1 MYRILIVE
9 DEELER
15 TSLKIFLE
23 ENLSDVRIV
32 GEAKSGYEAMECI
45 DREDIN
51 VMLVDINIPGVDG
64 LEVIRYAREKL
75 DKVIIIV
82 TTAYN
87 DFEIAHA
94 AIKLKVNDFLLKPIR
109 KETLIETVQAYEE
122 ELNHQ
127 DSPGQS
133 SKILIRLGNEIRKC
147 SYKASI
153 DLLKEYIDSIYQ
165 EFNDVNVISKKLQE
179 LAKMILKISE
189 ELGVN
194 DGNELV
200 VQTEKLKIKYL
211 LYNNKHDA
219 YNEVV
224 KMIDILFDKV
234 NVKGKIS
241 DDGMKVVVDYIERN
255 IKKGISLEDVA
266 NHVNISTYYLS
277 KIFKKEMG
285 VNFITYIT
293 DRKMELAKEMLATT
307 DVPVLNIALDLA
319 YNEANY
325 FSKAFKKKTG
335 YTPSEYREKFS
346 KRKESDHET
355 VQD

>member
-1 MYRILIVE
+1 M
-9 DEELER
+9 
-15 TSLKIFLE
+15 
-23 ENLSDVRIV
+23 
-32 GEAKSGYEAMECI
+32 
-45 DREDIN
+45 
-51 VMLVDINIPGVDG
+51 
-64 LEVIRYAREKL
+64 
-75 DKVIIIV
+75 IIV

-87 DFEIAHA
+87 DFDIAHT
-94 AIKLKVNDFLLKPIR
+94 AIKLKVDDFLLKPIR
-109 KETLIETVQAYEE
+109 KETLIETVQAYED
-122 ELNHQ
+122 ELNFK
-127 DSPGQS
+127 DNPGQS
-133 SKILIRLGNEIRKC
+133 SKLLAKLGNEIRRC

-153 DLLKEYIDSIYQ
+153 DLLREYIDSVY
-165 EFNDVNVISKKLQE
+165 EEYSDVNTISKKLQE

-200 VQTEKLKIKYL
+200 VQSEKLKIKYL

-241 DDGMKVVVDYIERN
+241 DDGMKVVIDYIERN

-293 DRKMELAKEMLATT
+293 DRKMELAKEMLVTT

-325 FSKAFKKKTG
+325 FSKAFKNKTG

-346 KRKESDHET
+346 KRKESEHET
-355 VQD
+355 V

>member
-1 MYRILIVE
+1 MYKILIVE

-23 ENLSDVRIV
+23 ENLSDVRIA

-51 VMLVDINIPGVDG
+51 MILVDINIPGPDG
-64 LEVIRYAREKL
+64 LEVISYAREKL
-75 DKVIIIV
+75 DHVIIIV
-82 TTAYN
+82 TTAYD
-87 DFEIAHA
+87 DFDIAHS
-94 AIKLKVNDFLLKPIR
+94 AIKLKVDDFLLKPIR

-122 ELNHQ
+122 DLNHQ
-127 DSPGQS
+127 DNPGQS
-133 SKILIRLGNEIRKC
+133 SRLFVKLGNEIRKC
-147 SYKASI
+147 SYKASV

-165 EFNDVNVISKKLQE
+165 EYNDVNTISKKLQE

-194 DGNELV
+194 EGNELV

-241 DDGMKVVVDYIERN
+241 DDGMKVVIDYIERN

-293 DRKMELAKEMLATT
+293 DRKMELAKDMLTTT

-355 VQD
+355 V

>member
-32 GEAKSGYEAMECI
+32 GEAKSGYEAMEYI

-51 VMLVDINIPGVDG
+51 VILVDINIPGVDG
-64 LEVIRYAREKL
+64 LEVVRYAREKL

-87 DFEIAHA
+87 DFELAHK

-109 KETLIETVQAYEE
+109 KEVLIETVQAYEE
-122 ELNHQ
+122 ELNQQ

-133 SKILIRLGNEIRKC
+133 SKILVRLGNEIRKC
-147 SYKASI
+147 SYKASV

-293 DRKMELAKEMLATT
+293 DRKMELAKEMLTTT

-335 YTPSEYREKFS
+335 YTPSEYREKIQQ
-346 KRKESDHET
+346 KKGK
-355 VQD
+355 

>member
-1 MYRILIVE
+1 MYKILIVE

-23 ENLSDVRIV
+23 ENLSNVEIV
-32 GEAKSGYEAMECI
+32 GEAKSGYEAIEII
-45 DREDIN
+45 DKEEIN
-51 VMLVDINIPGVDG
+51 LILVDINIPGVDG
-64 LEVIRYAREKL
+64 LEVIKYAREKL
-75 DKVIIIV
+75 DPSVAIIV
-82 TTAYN
+82 TTAYD
-87 DFEIAHA
+87 DFDIAHA

-109 KETLIETVQAYEE
+109 KEVLIEAVQAYEE
-122 ELNHQ
+122 TLNTEDNFSKSDELLNQ
-127 DSPGQS
+127 
-133 SKILIRLGNEIRKC
+133 LGMEIRKY
-147 SYKASI
+147 SYKTSI
-153 DLLKEYIDSIYQ
+153 DLLREYIESIYEECQ
-165 EFNDVNVISKKLQE
+165 DVNLISKKLQE
-179 LAKMILKISE
+179 VAKLILKIGE
-189 ELGVN
+189 ELGIKEN
-194 DGNELV
+194 NELV
-200 VQTEKLKIKYL
+200 VQSEKLKIKYL

-219 YNEVV
+219 FNEVV
-224 KMIDILFDKV
+224 KMIDLLFDKM

-293 DRKMELAKEMLATT
+293 DRKMQLAKEMLVTT
-307 DVPVLNIALDLA
+307 DIPVLNIALDLA

-346 KRKESDHET
+346 KRKESGHET
-355 VQD
+355 V

>member
-1 MYRILIVE
+1 MYKILIVE

-23 ENLSDVRIV
+23 ENLSNVEIV
-32 GEAKSGYEAMECI
+32 GEAKSGYEAVDFI
-45 DREDIN
+45 DKEDIN
-51 VMLVDINIPGVDG
+51 LILIDINIPGIDG
-64 LEVIRYAREKL
+64 LEVIKYAREKL
-75 DKVIIIV
+75 DPSVAIIV
-82 TTAYN
+82 TTAYD
-87 DFEIAHA
+87 DFEIAHV

-109 KETLIETVQAYEE
+109 KEVLIEAVQAYEE
-122 ELNHQ
+122 ILNTDDSFSRSDELLNQ
-127 DSPGQS
+127 IGM
-133 SKILIRLGNEIRKC
+133 EIRKY
-147 SYKASI
+147 SYKTSV
-153 DLLKEYIDSIYQ
+153 DLLREYIESIYEECQ
-165 EFNDVNVISKKLQE
+165 DVNLISKRLQE
-179 LAKMILKISE
+179 IAKLILKIGE
-189 ELGVN
+189 ELGIKDN
-194 DGNELV
+194 NELV
-200 VQTEKLKIKYL
+200 VQSEKLKIKYL

-219 YNEVV
+219 FNEVV
-224 KMIDILFDKV
+224 KMIDLLFDRM
-234 NVKGKIS
+234 NIKGKIS

-293 DRKMELAKEMLATT
+293 DRKMQLAKEMLVTT
-307 DVPVLNIALDLA
+307 DIPVLNIALDLA

-346 KRKESDHET
+346 KRKECGHET
-355 VQD
+355 V

>member
-51 VMLVDINIPGVDG
+51 LMLVDINIPGPDG
-64 LEVIRYAREKL
+64 LEVVRYAREKL

-109 KETLIETVQAYEE
+109 KEVLIEAVQSYVD
-122 ELNHQ
+122 ELNQ
-127 DSPGQS
+127 KESPGQS
-133 SKILIRLGNEIRKC
+133 SKILVRLANEIRKC
-147 SYKASI
+147 SYKASV

-165 EFNDVNVISKKLQE
+165 EFNDVNVIAKKLQE

-241 DDGMKVVVDYIERN
+241 DDGMKVVVDYIERS

-355 VQD
+355 I

>member
-32 GEAKSGYEAMECI
+32 GEAKSGYEAMEYI

-51 VMLVDINIPGVDG
+51 VILVDINIPGVDG
-64 LEVIRYAREKL
+64 LEVVRYAREKL

-87 DFEIAHA
+87 DFELAHK

-109 KETLIETVQAYEE
+109 KEVLIETVQVYEE
-122 ELNHQ
+122 ELNQQ

-133 SKILIRLGNEIRKC
+133 SKILVRLGNEIRKC
-147 SYKASI
+147 SYKASV

-293 DRKMELAKEMLATT
+293 DRKMELAKEMLTTT

-346 KRKESDHET
+346 KRKESDHEA
-355 VQD
+355 V

>member
-147 SYKASI
+147 SYKASV

>member
-15 TSLKIFLE
+15 TSLRIFLE
-23 ENLSDVRIV
+23 ENLTDVRIV

-51 VMLVDINIPGVDG
+51 LMLVDVNIPGPDG
-64 LEVIRYAREKL
+64 LEVVRYAREKL

-147 SYKASI
+147 SYKASV

-219 YNEVV
+219 FNEVV

-285 VNFITYIT
+285 VNFIAYIT

-355 VQD
+355 V